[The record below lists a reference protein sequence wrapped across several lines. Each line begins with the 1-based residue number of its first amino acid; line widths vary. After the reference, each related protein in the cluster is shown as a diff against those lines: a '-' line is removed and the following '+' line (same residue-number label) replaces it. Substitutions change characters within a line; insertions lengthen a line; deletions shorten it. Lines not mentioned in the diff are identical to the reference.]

1 MKEKGNKNNLKQELI
16 KLLEHRI
23 RLIEI
28 EKQNYDYNPT
38 LMKNVKMA
46 NIVLVQ
52 NDIEDLE
59 KILNQIIQDSS

>member
-1 MKEKGNKNNLKQELI
+1 MKEKKNKTNLKQELI

-23 RLIEI
+23 RLLEI
-28 EKQNYDYNPT
+28 EKQNYEYNPT

-59 KILNQIIQDSS
+59 NILNQIIQGFS

>member
-1 MKEKGNKNNLKQELI
+1 MKEKKNKTNLKQELI

-23 RLIEI
+23 RLLEI

-59 KILNQIIQDSS
+59 KILNQIIQGSS

>member
-1 MKEKGNKNNLKQELI
+1 MKEKKNKTNLKQELI

-23 RLIEI
+23 RLLEI
-28 EKQNYDYNPT
+28 EKQNYEHNPT

-46 NIVLVQ
+46 NSVLVQ

-59 KILNQIIQDSS
+59 KILNKIIQGSS

>member
-23 RLIEI
+23 RLLEI